1 MLRLVLWFVRVFRT
15 PDCEAL
21 MKFDGKNMN
30 YACLVKFDGK
40 STNYACLVK
49 FDRVMMKKNTQIHKK
64 VHYTNL

>member
-1 MLRLVLWFVRVFRT
+1 MTNMTNMNDLTNILTNFACLVR
-15 PDCEAL
+15 
-21 MKFDGKNMN
+21 FDGKSTN